1 MANDFLSFLGGIGS
15 TPTPVYGTSA
25 EDAALRQQMASGAN
39 YWNKATLAQTGYLPG
54 SAGPGSADQTPS
66 QMYAPSYGG
75 NGVARPVQ
83 TSAVGPIDRATAAN
97 NYFGQALTYVP
108 ASGARS
114 VADLLTGIGAYGGAN
129 RLGKPETAVA
139 AANQMATGGSPRAY
153 APWGTYSR
161 SLAYNA
167 FNTPPAPPPNVP
179 LPRSRPG
186 YAPTAIDM
194 AAINRPVGANPGMG
208 GAMIGNGQMSP
219 QIPPQQP
226 PADGSGTALPVWAG
240 TPETQNDGWT
250 NLSRNYFGA
259 GLNGQLLSPGG
270 RQPQQSP
277 TGANAYALTNWHAQE
292 AAKARQANATGTA
305 GGYQYRNGQKVGYA
319 PQTIGGRTY
328 TPTNGATA
336 YGLAN
341 VAGQI
346 AALNRQAAATGST
359 GVYNYVNG
367 VKTGTVNGQSS
378 ANAYAAANA
387 GPGSVAEWERR
398 ASGNQSSGGGPA
410 SGGEYG
416 GGR

>member
-39 YWNKATLAQTGYLPG
+39 YWNSTTPAQTGYLPG
-54 SAGPGSADQTPS
+54 SSRLGSADQTPA

-75 NGVARPVQ
+75 TGTARPVQ
-83 TSAVGPIDRATAAN
+83 TSAVGPIDRSTAAN

-108 ASGARS
+108 ASGMRS
-114 VADLLTGIGAYGGAN
+114 VADLLTGIGSYGGPAS
-129 RLGKPETAVA
+129 LSQKPAQTASK
-139 AANQMATGGSPRAY
+139 GGY
-153 APWGTYSR
+153 APWGAYSR
-161 SLAYNA
+161 SLAFNGM
-167 FNTPPAPPPNVP
+167 NTPAAPAPPNVP

-194 AAINRPVGANPGMG
+194 AAINAPPAAPVGANPGMG
-208 GAMIGNGQMSP
+208 GAMLGNGVMAPGIAP
-219 QIPPQQP
+219 QGPPPPGIAPTVWAGDPPPQAPATNITVRGGQQP
-226 PADGSGTALPVWAG
+226 PRLPSSAQQYAQANRAAQLAAL
-240 TPETQNDGWT
+240 E
-250 NLSRNYFGA
+250 
-259 GLNGQLLSPGG
+259 
-270 RQPQQSP
+270 RQS
-277 TGANAYALTNWHAQE
+277 
-292 AAKARQANATGTA
+292 NATGTA
-305 GGYQYRNGQKVGYA
+305 GGYQYVGGQKVGYA
-319 PQTIGGRTY
+319 PQTIGNNVY
-328 TPTNGATA
+328 TPTNPATA

-341 VAGQI
+341 AAAQI

-398 ASGNQSSGGGPA
+398 ASGGGG
-410 SGGEYG
+410 GGSSREYG
-416 GGR
+416 GGAG